1 MKKDDKVTQVTM
13 KMERVL
19 DSEAPVTR
27 FRYDEETRIL
37 FVWWRNK
44 RRGKFGGGE
53 TCYLHLGVPKRVV
66 ARLQEINVSKATKEK
81 AAKHTEVT
89 AVPSVGTYINTKI
102 KKYVTLNVSL
112 TTVNDLMVEATRIRV
127 EVPTRSTKKIDR
139 KPTTKAEIQKVVEEG
154 IKKGNLKLV
163 GGYDVPQKKIPGI
176 GSPDGDIDLPLF
188 EKAKRRQ

>member
-1 MKKDDKVTQVTM
+1 MKKDSKVTQVTM
-13 KMERVL
+13 KMEQVL

-44 RRGKFGGGE
+44 RQGKFGGGE

-66 ARLQEINVSKATKEK
+66 ARLQEINVSKVFKEK
-81 AAKHTEVT
+81 AAEHPEVT
-89 AVPSVGTYINTKI
+89 AIQSLGTYINTKI

-112 TTVNDLMVEATRIRV
+112 TTANDLMAEAARIRK
-127 EVPTRSTKKIDR
+127 EVPTRSVKRIDR

-163 GGYDVPQKKIPGI
+163 GGHDVPQKKIPGI

-188 EKAKRRQ
+188 RGAKER